1 MSPLYQL
8 LDSIGLLAFALSGGL
23 VAARKNLDILGFAV
37 LALMPAVG
45 GGTMRDLILG
55 VPVFWVTDTRPIW
68 ITGIAVLL
76 TYYGER
82 HLVSR
87 YKVIL
92 WADALGLSLFAI
104 SGAHKAF
111 TITGDPLIAIIMGMT
126 TGVAG
131 GMIRDIIANEMPLVL
146 TPEVYATAAFGGAAT
161 YAVLSYSP
169 LSVLW
174 VAIIAF
180 LVAFIIRGCAI
191 IWGLSLP
198 RRKR

>member
-1 MSPLYQL
+1 MSPLYQIL
-8 LDSIGLLAFALSGGL
+8 ESVGLLAFALSGGL
-23 VAARKNLDILGFAV
+23 VAARKELDIIGFAV

-55 VPVFWVTDTRPIW
+55 VPVFWISDTRPIW
-68 ITGIAVLL
+68 ITAIAVLL
-76 TYYGER
+76 AYYGER

-87 YKVIL
+87 HKVII
-92 WADALGLSLFAI
+92 WADALGLSLFAVA
-104 SGAHKAF
+104 GAHKAF

-146 TPEVYATAAFGGAAT
+146 NPEVYATAAFGSAAA
-161 YAVLSYSP
+161 YAVLAYTSLP
-169 LSVLW
+169 VLW
-174 VAIIAF
+174 VASIAF
-180 LVAFIIRGCAI
+180 LFGFIIRGCAI